1 MVACF
6 NFRLPFYK
14 MLPNTWPRYWRSG
27 NSSWLETR
35 NWHRHW
41 KRKDCTRT
49 QRQWAVRKGKS
60 VTQVY
65 IHPIIFLF
73 LSGSLSAGTDSYDVM
88 KSALIHSRCGNDICT
103 CGWKICIYKAL
114 SITLA
119 WEPTAFSVCI
129 SMGRGTF
136 CHNLE
141 KVFIFCEDSCGLP
154 IGYGN
159 LLCENNKLDSFRL
172 IWWWRTGL
180 TLHCLWNVDK
190 LITSVQN
197 NKGAFGWV
205 QARCWQLSNFFRQI
219 DNSDKD
225 ACGYVIWFHT

>member
-1 MVACF
+1 MTQILEERKQLLIRNSELTQALKEK
-6 NFRLPFYK
+6 RLHEDTAAVNCK
-14 MLPNTWPRYWRSG
+14 
-27 NSSWLETR
+27 
-35 NWHRHW
+35 
-41 KRKDCTRT
+41 KRKKCDT
-49 QRQWAVRKGKS
+49 G
-60 VTQVY
+60 
-65 IHPIIFLF
+65 IHPIISLF
-73 LSGSLSAGTDSYDVM
+73 LSGSLSAGTDSNDVM
-88 KSALIHSRCGNDICT
+88 ISALIHSCCGNDICT
-103 CGWKICIYKAL
+103 CGWKICICKAL

-119 WEPTAFSVCI
+119 WEPTAFSVSI

-154 IGYGN
+154 VGYVN
-159 LLCENNKLDSFRL
+159 LLCENNKLNSFRL
-172 IWWWRTGL
+172 IWWWRIGL

-205 QARCWQLSNFFRQI
+205 QARCWQLSNFFQAI
-219 DNSDKD
+219 DNSDKY